1 VDRLAPEQAM
11 NWHRWLAALL
21 VMLALAVCV
30 QGGQAQAPYA
40 PYSPENTHDRGGDD
54 GGGGMM

>member
-1 VDRLAPEQAM
+1 M